1 MVVARSWGEPS
12 ETPRSE
18 PGLMIFHC
26 CRKWELQVPGTVQ
39 TLLWAFS
46 LLIFIMALGG
56 LGHVIACASDLGD
69 HTYWNQKEAKRF
81 PDVHAKG
88 FFAEFCEVPPSSM
101 EYLFRRLQEDPFFNN
116 PSNTQ
121 ALQFS
126 TTRTQ
131 ATQFAIP
138 SEKLKCGASLFK
150 KSWGISRW
158 LQKSVKLSVGPFWA
172 GGPVWLHR
180 SHPGEVCPAN
190 SIFPW

>member
-1 MVVARSWGEPS
+1 MRI
-12 ETPRSE
+12 T
-18 PGLMIFHC
+18 
-26 CRKWELQVPGTVQ
+26 GTRHSSN
-39 TLLWAFS
+39 AFMGIFS
-46 LLIFIMALGG
+46 LDFHNGPRRSRSCYCLCLRPGRSYVLKSERG
-56 LGHVIACASDLGD
+56 LRGSQ
-69 HTYWNQKEAKRF
+69 TYMQK
-81 PDVHAKG
+81 D

-172 GGPVWLHR
+172 EGPVWLHR

>member
-1 MVVARSWGEPS
+1 MLLPVPQTWAIIRTE
-12 ETPRSE
+12 
-18 PGLMIFHC
+18 I
-26 CRKWELQVPGTVQ
+26 RKRLRGSQ
-39 TLLWAFS
+39 
-46 LLIFIMALGG
+46 M
-56 LGHVIACASDLGD
+56 
-69 HTYWNQKEAKRF
+69 YMQK
-81 PDVHAKG
+81 D

-150 KSWGISRW
+150 KS
-158 LQKSVKLSVGPFWA
+158 
-172 GGPVWLHR
+172 
-180 SHPGEVCPAN
+180 
-190 SIFPW
+190 